1 MIKKIGVIITIMLM
15 IVSLSAC
22 KSDENDYDEIID
34 QVFEEV
40 QKFNDDEEYLY
51 IHGGREESNV
61 YIYELEGHEEEGLII
76 RVYYP
81 YEEKKIG
88 EKSYDENWYIYENTT
103 KKLDSIDI
111 IGIEKNELILSFKE
125 INFKTKK

>member
-22 KSDENDYDEIID
+22 KSNVNDYDEIID
-34 QVFEEV
+34 LVFEEV

-51 IHGGREESNV
+51 IHGGREESNI
-61 YIYELEGHEEEGLII
+61 YIYELEGHEDEGLII

-81 YEEKKIG
+81 YEEKRTGNKG
-88 EKSYDENWYIYENTT
+88 YDEDWLFYE
-103 KKLDSIDI
+103 KLTSDLKSAEIS
-111 IGIEKNELILSFKE
+111 EFKE
-125 INFKTKK
+125 ITLT